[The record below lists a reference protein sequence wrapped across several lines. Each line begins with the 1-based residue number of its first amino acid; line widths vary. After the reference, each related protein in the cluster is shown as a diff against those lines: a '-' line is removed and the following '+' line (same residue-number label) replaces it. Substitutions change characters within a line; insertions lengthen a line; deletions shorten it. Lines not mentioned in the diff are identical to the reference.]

1 MKSFS
6 YDLHAIC
13 PFAPSTL
20 ALNRIGSESNRAQ
33 RGSTLT
39 MKTTILLALVSLL
52 GAAHLRSQSADAP
65 VDFDKARQLFEK
77 RQGGASLTAEE
88 NAYLEKARAAHDAQT
103 QKPGGSRDLPPQGQ
117 DGIDWEKAQKLH
129 QRDNAGE
136 KLTEEEKGYLA
147 KAREA
152 FAKRNGSQPPA
163 SSPSSNPSPGA
174 SADGIDWQKAQDL
187 FRREQSGEKLS
198 EADQKYLDHAKEV
211 RSRGGNRGGG
221 GGHPANQRKA
231 PDSLK
236 PLTDMT
242 AEETYEGEDGGLYGK
257 GSNEP
262 PEALKKSADAAL
274 AQIKPLDAEGK
285 PSESG
290 KIALVSISMSNA
302 TQEFSF
308 FKSIA
313 DKDSRKS
320 DKLTIVDCAQG
331 GQTMAAWSQPE
342 GRPWPEAMNRLQ
354 RAEVSPQQVQVAW
367 VKLANA
373 GPSGSKTEHLA
384 TLEADTIKVLHL
396 LKERFPNLRI
406 AYLGSRIYA
415 GYASTGLNPEP
426 YAYEGGFAVRHLIQQ
441 QISGDESL
449 ALSKSPLLLWGPYLW
464 AEGEKGRK
472 FDDLK
477 YTKEDFGGDG
487 THPSNSGREKV
498 AKQLR
503 KFFATSTL
511 AKGWFAK

>member
-1 MKSFS
+1 MKAFS
-6 YDLHAIC
+6 YDLLAVC
-13 PFAPSTL
+13 SFYPCTL
-20 ALNRIGSESNRAQ
+20 TLNQIGSESKRAL
-33 RGSTLT
+33 RGPTLT
-39 MKTTILLALVSLL
+39 MKTTILLALASLL
-52 GAAHLRSQSADAP
+52 GTAHLRSQSADAP

-77 RQGGASLTAEE
+77 RQGGATLTAEE
-88 NAYLEKARAAHDAQT
+88 NAFLEKAREAHDAQA
-103 QKPGGSRDLPPQGQ
+103 QKKGGSGDLPPQGQ

-129 QRDNAGE
+129 QRENAGE
-136 KLTEEEKGYLA
+136 KLNGDELGYLA

-152 FAKRNGSQPPA
+152 FAKRNGGQPP
-163 SSPSSNPSPGA
+163 SSSSNPNPGA
-174 SADGIDWQKAQDL
+174 GADGIDWRKAQDL

-221 GGHPANQRKA
+221 GGRPANQRKA

-242 AEETYEGEDGGLYGK
+242 AEESYEGEDGGLYGK
-257 GSNEP
+257 GSNTP
-262 PEALKKSADAAL
+262 PEPLKKSADTAL
-274 AQIKPLDAEGK
+274 SQIKPLDAEGH
-285 PSESG
+285 PSASG

-308 FKSIA
+308 FKGIA

-331 GQTMAAWSQPE
+331 GQTMAAWAQPE
-342 GRPWPEAMNRLQ
+342 GRPWPEAMNRLKI
-354 RAEVSPQQVQVAW
+354 AEVSPQQVQVAW

-415 GYASTGLNPEP
+415 GYATTGLNPEP
-426 YAYEGGFAVRHLIQQ
+426 YAYEGAFAVRHLIQQ
-441 QISGDESL
+441 QISGDKSL
-449 ALSKSPLLLWGPYLW
+449 ALAKSPLLLWGPYLW
-464 AEGEKGRK
+464 ADGEKGRK

-498 AKQLR
+498 AKQLLE
-503 KFFATSTL
+503 FFATSPL

>member
-1 MKSFS
+1 MPPVFKS
-6 YDLHAIC
+6 A
-13 PFAPSTL
+13 
-20 ALNRIGSESNRAQ
+20 
-33 RGSTLT
+33 T
-39 MKTTILLALVSLL
+39 MKPTLLLALVSLL
-52 GAAHLRSQSADAP
+52 GVATLRSQSADAT
-65 VDFDKARQLFEK
+65 VDFAKARQLFEK
-77 RQGGASLTAEE
+77 RQGGATLTPDE
-88 NAYLEKARAAHDAQT
+88 NAYLEKARAAHDAQM
-103 QKPGGSRDLPPQGQ
+103 QKTGSGGQ
-117 DGIDWEKAQKLH
+117 
-129 QRDNAGE
+129 
-136 KLTEEEKGYLA
+136 
-147 KAREA
+147 
-152 FAKRNGSQPPA
+152 
-163 SSPSSNPSPGA
+163 PSSQG
-174 SADGIDWQKAQDL
+174 ADGIDWKKAQDL
-187 FRREQSGEKLS
+187 YNREKNGEKLS

-211 RSRGGNRGGG
+211 RSRGSNRGGG
-221 GGHPANQRKA
+221 GGRPANQRKA

-242 AEETYEGEDGGLYGK
+242 SDEVYEGEDGGLYGK
-257 GSNEP
+257 GSNTP
-262 PEALKKSADAAL
+262 PEALKKSADTAL

-285 PSESG
+285 PSEGG

-308 FKSIA
+308 FKGIA
-313 DKDSRKS
+313 DTDKRKS

-331 GQTMAAWSQPE
+331 GQTMAAWAQPE
-342 GRPWPEAMNRLQ
+342 GRPWPEAMNRLKI
-354 RAEVSPQQVQVAW
+354 AEVSPQQVQVAW

-406 AYLGSRIYA
+406 AYLASRIYA

-426 YAYEGGFAVRHLIQQ
+426 YAYEGAFAVRHLIQQ

-449 ALSKSPLLLWGPYLW
+449 ALTKSPLLLWGPYLW
-464 AEGEKGRK
+464 ADGEKGRK

-498 AKQLR
+498 AKQLLE
-503 KFFATSTL
+503 FFATSPL

>member
-1 MKSFS
+1 MK
-6 YDLHAIC
+6 
-13 PFAPSTL
+13 PTL
-20 ALNRIGSESNRAQ
+20 
-33 RGSTLT
+33 
-39 MKTTILLALVSLL
+39 LLALVSLL
-52 GAAHLRSQSADAP
+52 GAATLRSQSADTP

-77 RQGGASLTAEE
+77 RQGGATLTPEE
-88 NAYLEKARAAHDAQT
+88 NAYLEKARAAHEAQM
-103 QKPGGSRDLPPQGQ
+103 QKSGGSGDLPPQGQ

-136 KLTEEEKGYLA
+136 KLTEDEKGYLA
-147 KAREA
+147 KARAA
-152 FAKRNGSQPPA
+152 FAKRNGGQPT
-163 SSPSSNPSPGA
+163 SSPNAGS
-174 SADGIDWQKAQDL
+174 DGIDWQKAQDL
-187 FRREQSGEKLS
+187 FRREQGGEKLS

-221 GGHPANQRKA
+221 GGRPANQRKA

-242 AEETYEGEDGGLYGK
+242 SDEVYEGEDGGLYGK
-257 GSNEP
+257 DSNEP
-262 PEALKKSADAAL
+262 PEALKKSAESAL

-285 PSESG
+285 PSDRG

-308 FKSIA
+308 FKTIA

-320 DKLTIVDCAQG
+320 AKLTIVDCAQG

-384 TLEADTIKVLHL
+384 TLEADTLKVLHL

-406 AYLGSRIYA
+406 AYLASRIYA
-415 GYASTGLNPEP
+415 GYATSGLNPEP
-426 YAYEGGFAVRHLIQQ
+426 YAYEGAFAVRHLIQQ

-449 ALSKSPLLLWGPYLW
+449 ALTKSPLLLWGPYLW
-464 AEGEKGRK
+464 ADGEKGRK

-477 YTKEDFGGDG
+477 YAKEDFGADG

-498 AKQLR
+498 AKQLLE
-503 KFFATSTL
+503 FFATNPYS
-511 AKGWFAK
+511 KSWFAK